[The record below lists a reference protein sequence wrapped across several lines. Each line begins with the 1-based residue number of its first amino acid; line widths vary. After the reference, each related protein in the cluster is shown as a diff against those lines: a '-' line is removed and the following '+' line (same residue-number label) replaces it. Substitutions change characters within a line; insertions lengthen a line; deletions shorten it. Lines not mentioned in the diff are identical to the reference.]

1 MRINRLRRARE
12 QCELTSAQTMA
23 LLIGPTGGEFASDAA
38 RKAAWFEHR
47 AELMAL
53 LPPDGRGWGWVTYEG
68 GGFMPGEGG
77 RITAALKRIDSKE
90 HS

>member
-1 MRINRLRRARE
+1 MPRVRRRGHRLRG
-12 QCELTSAQTMA
+12 ELTPGQTWA
-23 LLIGPTGGEFASDAA
+23 LLSGPTGREFASEAE

-68 GGFMPGEGG
+68 GGFIPGEGG
-77 RITAALKRIDSKE
+77 RITAALKRFDSKE
-90 HS
+90 QS